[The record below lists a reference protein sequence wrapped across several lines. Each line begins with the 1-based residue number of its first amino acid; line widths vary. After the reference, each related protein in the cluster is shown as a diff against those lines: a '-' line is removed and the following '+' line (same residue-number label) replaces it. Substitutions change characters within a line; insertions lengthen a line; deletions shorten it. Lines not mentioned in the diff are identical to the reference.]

1 MRICIFE
8 MYNTGKP
15 SGYKYAE
22 PFQIDE
28 GDYLRLS
35 EHEHLKIVFHKAHR
49 SYIKYLS

>member
-1 MRICIFE
+1 MRIRTLE

-22 PFQIDE
+22 PLQIDE
-28 GDYLRLS
+28 GNCANMSGHD
-35 EHEHLKIVFHKAHR
+35 HLKIVFHKAHR